1 MNMITN
7 LFSIFDPSTSIGMS
21 LNWSSIFIILVIVF
35 PCYWI
40 IPRNIN
46 ILVSNVVNILH
57 KEIKIT
63 LGKTT
68 PVGTSIFLISILIF
82 IIHNNVIGLLPYIFT
97 ASRHITLTLTLAL
110 PFWMSLMIFGWIN
123 SAINIL
129 AHLVPQ
135 GTPSI
140 LIVFIVL
147 IETISNLIRPLTL
160 AVRLTAN
167 IIAGHLLIT
176 LIGNQAAVRSLITLI
191 GVINAFILLT
201 VLEIAVAFIQAY
213 VFAVLLT
220 LYVNEIHH

>member
-1 MNMITN
+1 MIMITN

-21 LNWSSIFIILVIVF
+21 LNWISILIIIIIIF

-46 ILVSNVVNILH
+46 VIVSNIVNILH
-57 KEIKIT
+57 KEIKVT

-68 PVGTSIFLISILIF
+68 PIGTSIFLISILIF
-82 IIHNNVIGLLPYIFT
+82 IIHNNVLGLLPYVFT
-97 ASRHITLTLTLAL
+97 ASSHITLTLTLAL
-110 PFWMSLMIFGWIN
+110 PFWISLILFGWIN

-135 GTPSI
+135 GTPTM
-140 LIVFIVL
+140 LIIFIVL
-147 IETISNLIRPLTL
+147 IETISNIIRPLTL

-176 LIGNQAAVRSLITLI
+176 LIGNQAVVRSLVVLL

>member
-21 LNWSSIFIILVIVF
+21 LNWASIFIIFFIVF
-35 PCYWI
+35 PCYWL
-40 IPRNIN
+40 IPSNIN
-46 ILVSNVVNILH
+46 IIFSNIINILH
-57 KEIKIT
+57 KEIKVT

-68 PVGTSIFLISILIF
+68 PLGTSLFLISILIF
-82 IIHNNVIGLLPYIFT
+82 IMHNNVMGLLPYIFT
-97 ASRHITLTLTLAL
+97 ASSHMTITLTLAL
-110 PFWMSLMIFGWIN
+110 PFWASLMLFGWIN
-123 SAINIL
+123 SAINML

-135 GTPSI
+135 GTPAI
-140 LIVFIVL
+140 LIIFMVL
-147 IETISNLIRPLTL
+147 IETIRNIIRPLTL

-176 LIGNQAAVRSLITLI
+176 LIGNQAAVRSLITLL
-191 GVINAFILLT
+191 GVINAFVLLT
-201 VLEIAVAFIQAY
+201 ILEIAVAFIQAY

>member
-7 LFSIFDPSTSIGMS
+7 LFSIFDPSTSIGTS
-21 LNWSSIFIILVIVF
+21 LNWASILIIILILF
-35 PCYWI
+35 PCYWAV
-40 IPRNIN
+40 PTNIN
-46 ILVSNVVNILH
+46 IFFSNIVNILH
-57 KEIKIT
+57 KEIKVT

-68 PVGTSIFLISILIF
+68 PIGTSLFLISILIF

-97 ASRHITLTLTLAL
+97 ASSHITITLTLAL
-110 PFWMSLMIFGWIN
+110 PFWASLILFGWIN
-123 SAINIL
+123 SAVNML

-135 GTPSI
+135 GTPAI
-140 LIVFIVL
+140 LMMFIVL
-147 IETISNLIRPLTL
+147 IETIRNIIRPLTL

-176 LIGNQAAVRSLITLI
+176 LIGNQAAVRSIITLL

-201 VLEIAVAFIQAY
+201 ILEMAVAFIQAY

>member
-7 LFSIFDPSTSIGMS
+7 LFSIFDPSTSMGLS
-21 LNWSSIFIILVIVF
+21 LNWMSLFIILLIVF
-35 PCYWI
+35 PCYWL
-40 IPRNIN
+40 IPRNMNMFFSN
-46 ILVSNVVNILH
+46 IVNILH
-57 KEIKIT
+57 KEIKVT

-68 PVGTSIFLISILIF
+68 PLGTSIFLISILIF

-97 ASRHITLTLTLAL
+97 ASRHMTITLTLAL
-110 PFWMSLMIFGWIN
+110 PFWISLILFGWIN

-135 GTPSI
+135 GTPAI
-140 LIVFIVL
+140 LMMFMVL

-176 LIGNQAAVRSLITLI
+176 LIGNQAAVSSLVTLI

-201 VLEIAVAFIQAY
+201 ILEIAVAFIQAY